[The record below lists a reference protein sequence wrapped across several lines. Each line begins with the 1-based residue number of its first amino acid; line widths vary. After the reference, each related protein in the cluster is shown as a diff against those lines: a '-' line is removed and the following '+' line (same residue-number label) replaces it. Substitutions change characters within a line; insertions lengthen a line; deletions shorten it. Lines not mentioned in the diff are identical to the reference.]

1 MTTIEDRLR
10 ADAGH
15 DSALADWEDV
25 IDRAGA
31 RAETQKMVFRAAVA
45 AFVVLAGA
53 AWFLGGSGSADSIES
68 FDLAQ
73 PAPSDDPNSA
83 PWTEPSPIG
92 IMAAWFLAWGGSLVV
107 GALGFYLSA
116 RHLRAPY
123 IFTRQARAASVA
135 AIVAHWSAALLAL
148 TIAAGSVVQAD
159 LLRWLY
165 PEVRWILLASFAVFG
180 LVLVFAA
187 ERGVLLLIVF
197 LLVATNVATATI
209 PADFD
214 DVTRMWGP
222 AVSLS
227 SVVIILLLINYSFR
241 QLGYELDQRRM
252 RDLVAPGL
260 TGRRVLG
267 AVLVIGG
274 LGAAIVVMAPTI
286 VFQQQ
291 ASALMPEFDG
301 FEREAFS
308 SSAHPLVTNTGPFL
322 RITYTPPRPV
332 EGGAPLFDYLESE
345 GFEVQSQED
354 GDPFRVYRR
363 PRGDA
368 FEAIT
373 AEALVTGESRAWV
386 EFSPESRSAFDGA
399 SRIRNLGYALAWVG
413 VLLWWSETAISRFL
427 TGPNPWRRR
436 SRTRE
441 QTGWAAVVVAGLVP
455 LVSVVTGGF
464 GSGTSSGFLL
474 EVFLMV
480 LVWLV
485 GVWLVVP
492 KPPLPPEDDLL
503 SEQAGDRAP
512 RAE

>member
-25 IDRAGA
+25 IDRADA

-45 AFVVLAGA
+45 TFVLLAGA

-92 IMAAWFLAWGGSLVV
+92 IMAAWLLAWGGSLVV
-107 GALGFYLSA
+107 GALSFYLSA

-123 IFTRQARAASVA
+123 IFARQARAASVA

-148 TIAAGSVVQAD
+148 MIAMGSVVQAD
-159 LLRWLY
+159 PLRWLY
-165 PEVRWILLASFAVFG
+165 PEVRWIFLASFALFG
-180 LVLVFAA
+180 LILVFSAD
-187 ERGVLLLIVF
+187 RGAFRLFVF
-197 LLVATNVATATI
+197 LVVASNVATATI
-209 PADFD
+209 QADFD
-214 DVTRMWGP
+214 DATRTWGP
-222 AVSLS
+222 VVSLG
-227 SVVIILLLINYSFR
+227 SVVVILILINYSFR
-241 QLGYELDQRRM
+241 QLGYEADRSRM
-252 RDLVAPGL
+252 RNLFAAGL
-260 TGRRVLG
+260 SSRSVLG
-267 AVLVIGG
+267 AVLVVGG
-274 LGAAIVVMAPTI
+274 LGAAIVAMAPTV

-291 ASALMPEFDG
+291 ASALMPEFEG

-308 SSAHPLVTNTGPFL
+308 LSPHPLLSDRSPSL

-332 EGGAPLFDYLESE
+332 VGGAPLFDYLESE

-368 FEAIT
+368 FQAIT
-373 AEALVTGESRAWV
+373 AEALVNGDSRAWV
-386 EFSPESRSAFDGA
+386 EFSAESRTTFDNA
-399 SRIRNLGYALAWVG
+399 SRIRNLGYSLAWVG
-413 VLLWWSETAISRFL
+413 LLLWWSETAISRFL
-427 TGPNPWRRR
+427 AGPNPWRRR
-436 SRTRE
+436 SRVRE
-441 QTGWAAVVVAGLVP
+441 QIGWVAVVVAGLVP
-455 LVSVVTGGF
+455 LVSVITDGF
-464 GSGTSSGFLL
+464 GSGNSSGFSL

-485 GVWLVVP
+485 GAWLVVP
-492 KPPLPPEDDLL
+492 KQPAQQSL
-503 SEQAGDRAP
+503 
-512 RAE
+512 